1 MKKIILLVM
10 LLIFSSCE
18 IQYDG
23 ETKLV
28 LKGKVLD
35 ENNVPFANKEIKLFV
50 TRDGASIPFIFYIL
64 SETNFVGKAITDSN
78 GKYTMVIPQPKNFS
92 QIIVEAN
99 STNNDFNEKQFINI
113 KQDDFINYE
122 LNLPTTML
130 YKKSDL
136 TLLNI
141 IPNQLNT
148 NNELLKL
155 EYIGEIPFEIQTINN
170 QYTIYNPYQTS
181 INVKKNQT
189 VILSY
194 TVKDYS
200 TNITSTL
207 QQNIT
212 IDNSSQIDYIL
223 NY

>member
-1 MKKIILLVM
+1 M
-10 LLIFSSCE
+10 
-18 IQYDG
+18 
-23 ETKLV
+23 
-28 LKGKVLD
+28 
-35 ENNVPFANKEIKLFV
+35 
-50 TRDGASIPFIFYIL
+50 
-64 SETNFVGKAITDSN
+64 
-78 GKYTMVIPQPKNFS
+78 
-92 QIIVEAN
+92 
-99 STNNDFNEKQFINI
+99 
-113 KQDDFINYE
+113 DDFTFKQKIYFSILRRHNFFGTE
-122 LNLPTTML
+122 LHKTGL
-130 YKKSDL
+130 Y
-136 TLLNI
+136 N
-141 IPNQLNT
+141 
-148 NNELLKL
+148 
-155 EYIGEIPFEIQTINN
+155 FEIQTINN